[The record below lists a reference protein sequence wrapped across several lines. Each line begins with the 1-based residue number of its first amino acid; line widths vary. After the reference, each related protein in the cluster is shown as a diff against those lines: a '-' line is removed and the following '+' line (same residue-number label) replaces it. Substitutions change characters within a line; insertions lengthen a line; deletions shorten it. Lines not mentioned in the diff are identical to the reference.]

1 MGTAIGAAK
10 ADIGE
15 LRAAG
20 AMLGVSVLYMA
31 AVLGSGLVP
40 ADQFARLFS
49 VYTKSL
55 GALTLV
61 AGGIA
66 LFVECARRAR
76 REGAAPSPFG
86 IVREFVRLRWH
97 RDRFLSLAAP
107 PIVCAMILATFNAF
121 KQAILPRAGFH
132 LDALFAAWDKALFL
146 GTDPWVVTHKI
157 LSGPAATLAID
168 SFYHG
173 WFVPMTLGIIVCAY
187 LRDSHLRTQYVLSYA
202 LSWILIGSVL
212 AWLLPAAGPCFYDDF
227 AGGAPTFTA
236 LMDTLAG
243 YDRALVA
250 EGGGGGIAALRNQQA
265 LLNHFNGSG
274 PLVLGGGI
282 SAMPSMHNALAV
294 LFALGG
300 MRINRMLG
308 WAMWIYAILIWVG
321 SVHLGWH
328 YAIDGIAAAALTVL
342 IWYACG
348 RAAEALLASDR
359 SREATLVLAE

>member
-1 MGTAIGAAK
+1 MQTAGAMK
-10 ADIGE
+10 ADSGE

-20 AMLGVSVLYMA
+20 AMLGVAGLYMA
-31 AVLGSGLVP
+31 VVLGTGLVP
-40 ADQFARLFS
+40 TGQFVQLFS
-49 VYTKSL
+49 VYAQSL
-55 GALTLV
+55 GALTLA
-61 AGGIA
+61 AGGVA
-66 LFVECARRAR
+66 LFVECGRRAR

-86 IVREFVRLRWH
+86 VIRAFVALRWQ
-97 RDRFLSLAAP
+97 RDRFLSLAVP
-107 PIVCAMILATFNAF
+107 PLVCATMLATFNAF

-146 GTDPWVVTHKI
+146 GVDPWVVTHKV
-157 LSGPAATLAID
+157 LSGPVATLAVD

-173 WFVPMTLGIIVCAY
+173 WFVPMTLGVIVCAY

-202 LSWILIGSVL
+202 VSWILIGSVL

-243 YDRALVA
+243 YDRTLVA
-250 EGGGGGIAALRNQQA
+250 EGGAGLAALKNQQA
-265 LLNHFNGSG
+265 LLNHFGGSG

-300 MRINRMLG
+300 MRINRVLG
-308 WAMWIYAILIWVG
+308 WVMWIYATLIWIG
-321 SVHLGWH
+321 SIHLGWH
-328 YAIDGIAAAALTVL
+328 YAIDGIAAVVLVVL

-348 RAAEALLASDR
+348 RAAAAMLAAPQH
-359 SREATLVLAE
+359 REPVLALAE

>member
-1 MGTAIGAAK
+1 MK

-20 AMLGVSVLYMA
+20 AMLGIACLYMA
-31 AVLGSGLVP
+31 VVLGTGLIP
-40 ADQFARLFS
+40 GSQFVGLLS
-49 VYTKSL
+49 VYAQSL
-55 GALTLV
+55 GALTLA

-66 LFVECARRAR
+66 LFVECGRRAR

-86 IVREFVRLRWH
+86 VIREFLTLRWQ

-107 PIVCAMILATFNAF
+107 PLVCALMLATFNAF
-121 KQAILPRAGFH
+121 KQMILPRAGFH

-173 WFVPMTLGIIVCAY
+173 WFVPMTLGVIVCAY

-202 LSWILIGSVL
+202 VSWILIGSVL
-212 AWLLPAAGPCFYDDF
+212 AWLLPAAGPCFYADF
-227 AGGAPTFTA
+227 AGGVPTFTA
-236 LMDTLAG
+236 LMDTLG
-243 YDRALVA
+243 SYDRSLVA
-250 EGGGGGIAALRNQQA
+250 QGGAGIAALKNQQA
-265 LLNHFNGSG
+265 LLNHFNGNG
-274 PLVLGGGI
+274 ALVLGGGI

-300 MRINRMLG
+300 MRINRVLG
-308 WAMWIYAILIWVG
+308 WVMSAYAVMIWIG
-321 SVHLGWH
+321 SIHLGWH
-328 YAIDGIAAAALTVL
+328 YAVDGITAAALTVL
-342 IWYACG
+342 IWIVCG
-348 RAAEALLASDR
+348 HVAQVLLSRTASRR
-359 SREATLVLAE
+359 SSVVLAE

>member
-1 MGTAIGAAK
+1 MQTAGAMK
-10 ADIGE
+10 ADSGE

-20 AMLGVSVLYMA
+20 AMLGVAGLYMA
-31 AVLGSGLVP
+31 VVLGTGLVP
-40 ADQFARLFS
+40 TGQFVQLFS
-49 VYTKSL
+49 VYAQSL
-55 GALTLV
+55 GALTLA

-66 LFVECARRAR
+66 LFVECGRRAR

-86 IVREFVRLRWH
+86 VIRAFVALRWQ
-97 RDRFLSLAAP
+97 RDRFLSLAVP
-107 PIVCAMILATFNAF
+107 PLVCATMLATFNAF

-146 GTDPWVVTHKI
+146 GADPWVVTHKV
-157 LSGPAATLAID
+157 LSGPAATLAVD

-173 WFVPMTLGIIVCAY
+173 WFVPMTLGVIVCAY

-202 LSWILIGSVL
+202 VSWILIGSVL

-243 YDRALVA
+243 YDRMLVA
-250 EGGGGGIAALRNQQA
+250 EGGTGLAALKNQQA
-265 LLNHFNGSG
+265 LLNHFGGSG

-300 MRINRMLG
+300 MRINRVLG
-308 WAMWIYAILIWVG
+308 WVMWIYAMLIWIG
-321 SVHLGWH
+321 SIHLGWH
-328 YAIDGIAAAALTVL
+328 YAIDGIAAVVLVVL

-348 RAAEALLASDR
+348 RAAAAMLAAR
-359 SREATLVLAE
+359 QHREPVLALAE